1 MLNHPA
7 EIRRTS
13 ALEIVMSRAFSWSQL
28 ASATVGCLLATG
40 TAYAADPGAIAV
52 IATDSPRPRVGLV
65 LAGGG
70 AKGGAHVG
78 VLKVLEEL
86 HVPIDCIAGTSMG
99 ALVGGGYASGIPAK
113 GLEEFVTG
121 IDWKA
126 VVGGV
131 GKRDLQTIE
140 QKRAGVTYSND
151 IELGLKDRRVQ
162 LPAGIVNTSS
172 IEDLLRTYVARART
186 QTDFDKLPIPY
197 RAVATDMITGS
208 MVVIDSGDLATA
220 MRASMAIPG
229 AFAPVE
235 TDKYVLSDGGMVRN
249 IPVDVARNLC
259 ADVVIVVNLVEE
271 EVKREKLKT
280 ATALIG
286 RSTDVMIVANEN
298 LQLDSLT
305 DKDIRIDVIM
315 GDITTADFERVP
327 ETIPLGETAARAVAD
342 KLARLA
348 VPAAEYQAW
357 RTAVTSGQSIE
368 VKLAAVKFEG
378 LQRVNPEYLET
389 RAEVHAGDT
398 VDSAKISAEAQ
409 RMSALQEFESVSYT
423 LSGDPANPTLEWWP
437 KEKSY
442 GPNYLKFDLGLYGS
456 EGGDIG
462 FVIYGKHTRT
472 WLNSLGAEWRNEV
485 QLGYYNNLSTSL
497 YQPLDVAQRFFV
509 EPRAFY
515 VRSWEDVFLDNER
528 LATYKFSDLGAN
540 IDLGANLGD
549 DAQIRVGYLY
559 TKRKTDVDTGS
570 ALLPQGDRTDAGLT
584 VSATYDS
591 RDTAFNPTRGLAAA
605 LEYMN
610 ADDSLGGDMDWQRA
624 ELGLGLAVPVRKDV
638 VWVTLAGGS
647 DLDTDLPLDRTF
659 MLGGPGSFPG
669 FELGELR
676 VTDYWTAS
684 GSYLWKIK
692 DIMSIRGQALYAGIR
707 LTGGQTFGRLEEYVD
722 PGFDED
728 DMIYGGSLYIAGRT
742 QAGPLTVGLA
752 TTSANSWS
760 LWIAVGRPIGNGT
773 ILERGIFR

>member
-1 MLNHPA
+1 M
-7 EIRRTS
+7 
-13 ALEIVMSRAFSWSQL
+13 
-28 ASATVGCLLATG
+28 
-40 TAYAADPGAIAV
+40 
-52 IATDSPRPRVGLV
+52 
-65 LAGGG
+65 
-70 AKGGAHVG
+70 
-78 VLKVLEEL
+78 

-113 GLEEFVTG
+113 GLEAFVTG

-140 QKRAGVTYSND
+140 QKRAGVTYSNE
-151 IELGLKDRRVQ
+151 IEMGLKDGRVQ
-162 LPAGIVNTSS
+162 LPAGIVNTSN
-172 IEDLLRTYVARART
+172 IEDLLRTYVARARA

-197 RAVATDMITGS
+197 RAVATDMISGG
-208 MVVIDSGDLATA
+208 MVVIDRGDLATA

-249 IPVDVARNLC
+249 IPVDVARGLC

-271 EVKREKLKT
+271 AVKREKLKT
-280 ATALIG
+280 ATALLG

-298 LQLDSLT
+298 LQLESLT
-305 DKDIRIDVIM
+305 ANDIRIDVIM

-327 ETIPLGETAARAVAD
+327 ETIPLGEKAARLMAD
-342 KLARLA
+342 RLAPLA
-348 VPAAEYQAW
+348 VPPAEYAAW
-357 RTAVTSGQSIE
+357 RDSVTAGQGIE
-368 VKLAAVKFEG
+368 VRLAAVKYEG
-378 LQRVNPEYLET
+378 LERVNPEYLES
-389 RAEVHAGDT
+389 RAELHAGDA
-398 VDSAKISAEAQ
+398 VDAAAISAEAQ

-423 LSGDPANPTLEWWP
+423 LSGDPAHPTLEWWP
-437 KEKSY
+437 KEKTY
-442 GPNYLKFDLGLYGS
+442 GPSYLKFDLGLYGS
-456 EGGDIG
+456 EGGDLG
-462 FVIYGKHTRT
+462 FVIYAKHTRT

-485 QLGYYNNLSTSL
+485 QLGYYNNLSTSF

-528 LATYKFSDLGAN
+528 LATYKFTDSAVN
-540 IDLGANLGD
+540 VDLGANLGD

-559 TKRKTDVDTGS
+559 TKRNTDVETGS
-570 ALLPQGDRTDAGLT
+570 NLLPEDDRTDAGLT

-610 ADDSLGGDMDWQRA
+610 ADESLGGDLDWQRA
-624 ELGLGLAVPVRKDV
+624 ELGLGLALPVRKDV

-707 LTGGQTFGRLEEYVD
+707 LTAGQTFGRLEEYVD

-728 DMIYGGSLYIAGRT
+728 DTIYGGSLYIAGRT

-752 TTSANSWS
+752 TTSADSWA